1 MANSGMDILWELLG
15 GRRKFFD
22 AYRVIEK
29 EDKQSAELLNAT
41 FDKISKELDLSS
53 GAEHALSRL
62 QGIVQYA
69 KKWDIS
75 LLRNNVFKAA
85 NAVGIKLPSG
95 MFASTDSD
103 LREAVQ
109 KLAQE
114 KPELRKHLVPLLKK

>member
-1 MANSGMDILWELLG
+1 
-15 GRRKFFD
+15 
-22 AYRVIEK
+22 
-29 EDKQSAELLNAT
+29 
-41 FDKISKELDLSS
+41 LSS